1 MPKTHELTDFERGEI
16 IGLWKANFSTREIE
30 KVLKHPQKTISNIII
45 KYRDEGITTT
55 AQRSG
60 RPKILSDQDKRH
72 LIRTVKK
79 DRNIAIEELTD
90 NFNKSL
96 TISVSTSTVR
106 NYLHQEGYFGRVAK
120 KKPYVSENNRKKRL
134 GWCRMRKDW
143 KEEWDKVIFSDESRF
158 ELFNNDS
165 HNWVWRKT
173 DEKYKK
179 ECLKPTVKK
188 SIGIMVWGCF
198 HKNSIGPLVIVEGN
212 INGARYRELL
222 EEYLIPFYNED
233 YLFQDDNAP
242 CHTANLVKEW
252 KEEMLIN
259 ILPWPAQSPDLNPIE
274 NLWSELERKVRSHKP
289 RPKNKDELI
298 QVVKQE
304 WNNID
309 NNTLIKLI
317 ESMPRRVEAVIKN
330 KGNPTKY

>member
-1 MPKTHELTDFERGEI
+1 MPKTRELTDFERGEI
-16 IGLWKANFSTREIE
+16 ISLWKADFSTRNIE
-30 KVLKHPQKTISNIII
+30 KVLGHSQKTISNIII
-45 KYRDEGITTT
+45 KYQDEGMIIT

-90 NFNKSL
+90 KFNKSL

-106 NYLHQEGYFGRVAK
+106 NYLHQEGYFGKVKK
-120 KKPYVSENNRKKRL
+120 KKPFISESNRKKRL
-134 GWCRMRKDW
+134 GWYRVRKDW
-143 KEEWDKVIFSDESRF
+143 KEEWDKIIFSDESRF

-165 HNWVWRKT
+165 HNWVWHKA

-179 ECLKPTVKK
+179 ECLKPTIKK
-188 SIGIMVWGCF
+188 SVRIMVWKCF
-198 HKNSIGPLVIVEGN
+198 HKNSVGPLVVVEVN
-212 INGARYRELL
+212 INGAKYKELL
-222 EEYLIPFYNED
+222 EEYLVPFYNEN

-242 CHTANLVKEW
+242 CHIAKIVKEW
-252 KEEMLIN
+252 KEENSID

-289 RPKNKDELI
+289 RPKNKNELI
-298 QVVKQE
+298 EVVKQE
-304 WNNID
+304 WNNIS
-309 NNTLIKLI
+309 NTTLINLV
-317 ESMPRRVEAVIKN
+317 ESMPRRVKAVIEN